1 MKTLSEFSLSC
12 QKFNYQELEKI
23 QKAIFI
29 LKMFRYLDRR
39 TFHAIAEG
47 DVFRDEVLK
56 PLEELTGWNVKNEK
70 AVQEI
75 AEQLKNEH
83 QFEKRT
89 VKENVLSLKKILGIG
104 GGLAGLIVG
113 GIALVNHKKKKP

>member
-1 MKTLSEFSLSC
+1 MKTLSEFSLTC
-12 QKFNYQELEKI
+12 QKFDYRELEKI

-39 TFHAIAEG
+39 TFHAVAEG

-56 PLEELTGWNVKNEK
+56 PLEELVGWNVKNEK

-75 AEQLKNEH
+75 ADHLKNQY

-89 VKENVLSLKKILGIG
+89 VKENALSLKKILAVG
-104 GGLAGLIVG
+104 GGLAGLIMGSV
-113 GIALVNHKKKKP
+113 ALIKNHKKKK